1 MASSLMSRG
10 YRRFLRFNAAFLILL
25 AFIMVFPVFK
35 VFVTSITTVG
45 EYYANPLL
53 LWPKNPT
60 LDSYKYIFSTGEVPR
75 AFSVTVF
82 TTVVGTFLSMTFTL
96 LLSYSLSK
104 RHVPGM
110 RIFHRI
116 LLVSMFLDSGLIPYY
131 MMVKNLGL
139 LESVWSSIIPAM
151 ISLWNYLVIR
161 SFFLGLPS
169 ELEEAALIDGA
180 SWWRVFFS
188 VVLPISLPVVATF
201 TLFYAVDYWNT
212 WYNCMLFNTGKDLQT
227 MQLMLHRIVV
237 AMESN
242 WTMAEA
248 YAAQTGQRNSYT
260 EGIKMACCVV
270 AMVPILVVYPF
281 LQKYFVKGVMLGS
294 LKG

>member
-1 MASSLMSRG
+1 MASSLVSRG
-10 YRRFLRFNAAFLILL
+10 YRRFQRFNTALLILI
-25 AFIMVFPVFK
+25 AVIMIFPVYK

-53 LWPKNPT
+53 LWPRSPT
-60 LDSYKYIFSTGEVPR
+60 LECYQYIFSTGEVPR
-75 AFSVTVF
+75 AFGVTVF
-82 TTVVGTFLSMTFTL
+82 TTVVGTLMSMLFTLFLS
-96 LLSYSLSK
+96 YALSK
-104 RHVPGM
+104 RMVPGM

-116 LLVSMFLDSGLIPYY
+116 LLISMFLDSGLIPYY
-131 MMVKNLGL
+131 LMVKNLGL

-161 SFFLGLPS
+161 SFFLGLPT
-169 ELEEAALIDGA
+169 ELEEAARIDGA

-212 WYNCMLFNTGKDLQT
+212 WYNCMLFNTGKELQT
-227 MQLMLHRIVV
+227 MQLMLRRIVV

-270 AMVPILVVYPF
+270 AMLPILVVYPF